1 MVNYSLAE
9 FLASGVSFITA
20 AFYYV
25 IFYQADKHII
35 VEGNFPLA
43 HTLFMEVKEH
53 TFILFIL
60 LSLYL
65 QLRIRIS
72 NINMQTE
79 FNKEVKVILVSL
91 IMLGIF
97 ISLMGIIVNIG
108 FRINQ

>member
-9 FLASGVSFITA
+9 FFTSCFSFITA
-20 AFYYV
+20 SIYYV
-25 IFYQADKHII
+25 YFYQTDKHII

-65 QLRIRIS
+65 QLRIRLS
-72 NINMQTE
+72 NSNVQIE
-79 FNKEVKVILVSL
+79 FNKEVKVILISL
-91 IMLGIF
+91 IMLGVF
-97 ISLMGIIVNIG
+97 ISMMGIIVNIG